1 MNYETEY
8 YMDGSFRND
17 KALWGTTTP
26 AQPEGAVRSN
36 QTNWGTTTQQV
47 EPLISNVD
55 SKN

>member
-1 MNYETEY
+1 
-8 YMDGSFRND
+8 MDGSFRND
-17 KALWGTTTP
+17 KALCGTTTP